1 MGTVEAARQPA
12 ERVAMRLHAQQAAGL
27 GDRAAPE
34 LRVIAYDGSEFGAA
48 KRHNVPRLDLDRR
61 RGRGKEGEVGGER
74 ATAEVRPVAE

>member
-1 MGTVEAARQPA
+1 M
-12 ERVAMRLHAQQAAGL
+12 
-27 GDRAAPE
+27 
-34 LRVIAYDGSEFGAA
+34 IAYDGSEFGAA